1 VVGAVNAILA
11 TLAVRG
17 LRDRPELWQRRSV
30 LQAAVTW
37 ALVSPAAERHRL
49 VVVIAA
55 MLTTLIRM
63 RRAPGRAVAAGEPPA
78 ETVIMRSPER
88 PEQS

>member
-1 VVGAVNAILA
+1 MVTSPTSSLTLPAEMLVPFARRARGPDGTALGRSVVGAVNAILA

-37 ALVSPAAERHRL
+37 ALVSPAARLPLENHRL
-49 VVVIAA
+49 R
-55 MLTTLIRM
+55 L
-63 RRAPGRAVAAGEPPA
+63 
-78 ETVIMRSPER
+78 
-88 PEQS
+88 